1 MKINFSLKHVVTRK
15 VGNSIGIS
23 LPASFNVDSGAH
35 YLIHQTSNGS
45 IVLVPY
51 IQNPYTS
58 EEDFERMESNEQEDW
73 DQMGMHEM
81 YRDDKNDQI

>member
-15 VGNSIGIS
+15 VGNSVGIS

-35 YLIHQTSNGS
+35 YIIHQTSNGS

-51 IQNPYTS
+51 VQNPYTS
-58 EEDFERMESNEQEDW
+58 EEDFERMETSEQEDW
-73 DQMGMHEM
+73 EQMGMHEM
-81 YRDDKNDQI
+81 HKEDNDDQI

>member
-15 VGNSIGIS
+15 VGNSVGIS

-35 YLIHQTSNGS
+35 YIIHQTSNGS

-58 EEDFERMESNEQEDW
+58 EEDFEKMETGEQEDW
-73 DQMGMHEM
+73 EQMGMHEM
-81 YRDDKNDQI
+81 HKEDK

>member
-15 VGNSIGIS
+15 VGNSVGIS

-35 YLIHQTSNGS
+35 YIIHQTNNGS

-51 IQNPYTS
+51 VQNPYTS
-58 EEDFERMESNEQEDW
+58 EEDFERMENGEQEDW
-73 DQMGMHEM
+73 EQMGMHEM
-81 YRDDKNDQI
+81 HKEDNNDQI

>member
-15 VGNSIGIS
+15 VGNSVGIS
-23 LPASFNVDSGAH
+23 LPASFNVNSGAH

-51 IQNPYTS
+51 VQNPYTS
-58 EEDFERMESNEQEDW
+58 EADFERMEAGEQEDW
-73 DQMGMHEM
+73 EQMGMQEM
-81 YRDDKNDQI
+81 HKENNNDQI

>member
-73 DQMGMHEM
+73 EQMGMHEM